1 MNASATKE
9 RIKERLDDVQEEWIL
24 LSIQRILG
32 MSDSD
37 ESSFIAQY
45 EANLKPMTGQELQQR
60 ALQSEQDIENGKV
73 SDLSELLND

>member
-1 MNASATKE
+1 MNAAIAKE
-9 RIKERLDDVQEEWIL
+9 RIIERLEEVQEDWIL

-45 EANLKPMTGQELQQR
+45 EANLKQMTTQELQHR
-60 ALQSEQDIENGKV
+60 AMQSEQDIEQGKV
-73 SDLSELLND
+73 TDLFVLI